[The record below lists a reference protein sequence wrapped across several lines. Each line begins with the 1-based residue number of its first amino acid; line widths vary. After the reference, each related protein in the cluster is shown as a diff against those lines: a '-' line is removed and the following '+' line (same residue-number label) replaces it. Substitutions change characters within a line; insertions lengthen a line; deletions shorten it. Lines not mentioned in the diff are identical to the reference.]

1 MNRAEDGSDESG
13 PEQKPSIADT
23 LPEGEAPNS
32 QIRTNDTENEQE
44 TSRDFDRDLV
54 EWTKALAKWTKII
67 GAATVFLFVVA
78 IIQAWISQ
86 GQLSIMRD
94 SNRPWVALA
103 AQPKIFFET
112 VNDDASP
119 TQYGPPVPFFR
130 VSMDGILK
138 NGGTSPALQVV
149 HDFAFGVSRESFTT
163 SLQFSCWAKG
173 NGPIMLPNAE
183 MPLRLNVI
191 WGSPSDRVPVTD
203 LWFAPCVAY
212 KDTRGSVHITRL
224 CYHATGSNEYPIS
237 SYKEVRLNPCEDH
250 NEAN

>member
-1 MNRAEDGSDESG
+1 MGRAEDGSDESA
-13 PEQKPSIADT
+13 PENQPSVAEVI
-23 LPEGEAPNS
+23 PEGKTPNS
-32 QIRTNDTENEQE
+32 QVRTNDPENEQE
-44 TSRDFDRDLV
+44 ATRDFDRDLV
-54 EWTKALAKWTKII
+54 KWTQTLATWTIII
-67 GAATVFLFVVA
+67 GAATASLFVVA
-78 IIQAWISQ
+78 IIQACISQ

-130 VSMDGILK
+130 VSMDGSLK
-138 NGGTSPALQVV
+138 NGGTSPAFQVV

-163 SLQFSCWAKG
+163 SLQFSCWATG
-173 NGPIMLPNAE
+173 DGPIMLPNAE

-203 LWFAPCVAY
+203 LWFAPCVSY
-212 KDTRGSVHITRL
+212 KDTRGGIHITRL
-224 CYHATGSNEYPIS
+224 CYHATGSNGYPIS
-237 SYKEVRLNPCEDH
+237 GGKKVHFEPCEDH